1 MGIEGSVGRAATA
14 VAAAPSPPTPMA
26 RDVLLQHLQEQQQVA
41 SACSS
46 SDAIPF
52 PVALVIPS
60 QCLFNHS
67 FATSLCLKIPRSSY
81 FLLFFKKILLIY
93 FKAVL
98 CIISL
103 SLITHA

>member
-1 MGIEGSVGRAATA
+1 MQ
-14 VAAAPSPPTPMA
+14 PWQWLQLPPPPMA

-52 PVALVIPS
+52 PIALVIPS
-60 QCLFNHS
+60 QCFFNHS

-81 FLLFFKKILLIY
+81 FLLFFLKN
-93 FKAVL
+93 
-98 CIISL
+98 IIDL
-103 SLITHA
+103 F

>member
-81 FLLFFKKILLIY
+81 FLLFF
-93 FKAVL
+93 
-98 CIISL
+98 
-103 SLITHA
+103 